1 MPTIRVL
8 DLSNNFQLM
17 ELHVEIGDLVTLQY
31 LNLSHLA
38 TITYLPVELK
48 NLTKLRCLI
57 LNDMIFLMSSI
68 KKEDERRYIHVYACP
83 SLRKLPFDSNTGVS
97 KKVEEIKGK
106 QEWWD
111 DSLALGSRGAIRLRT
126 TARKQSLNLHKIQ
139 KPKCRSSKEDMAIF
153 SSPHK
158 PRIVHIILIIHHSNH
173 CWIFTGHFHL
183 FQYCT

>member
-1 MPTIRVL
+1 MPVIRVL
-8 DLSNNFQLM
+8 DLSNNF
-17 ELHVEIGDLVTLQY
+17 ELKVLPVEIGNLVTLQY
-31 LNLSHLA
+31 LNLSA
-38 TITYLPVELK
+38 TDIEYLPVEFK
-48 NLTKLRCLI
+48 NLKRLSMYSTLVRS
-57 LNDMIFLMSSI
+57 NFTGD
-68 KKEDERRYIHVYACP
+68 DERRYIHVYACP

-97 KKVEEIKGK
+97 KKLEKIKGK

-153 SSPHK
+153 SDPHK